1 MRIDLNADAGE
12 SFGAYIIGD
21 DANLM
26 PVITSVNLACG
37 FHAGDPIVM
46 RTSVKLAMQH
56 GLGIGA
62 HVGYP
67 DRVGFGRRVIHA
79 SPNEVYAD
87 TLYQIGA
94 LRAFIRAASGDERGG
109 RMQHVKPHGALYN
122 HMANHEPTARAVAR
136 AVHDFSETLPVV
148 VLAGSAC
155 VEWVKSEGAP
165 VIEELFADRGYA
177 PDGTLLPRSSPGALL
192 TDPDL
197 VAARVVKMV
206 LEGKVPTQGGEIT
219 VHGQTVCFHGD
230 TPGAANIARAARRAL
245 EAAGVEIKAMRAKD

>member
-94 LRAFIRAASGDERGG
+94 LRAFIRVASGDERGG

-148 VLAGSAC
+148 VLAGSPC

-192 TDPDL
+192 TDPEV

-206 LEGKVPTQGGEIT
+206 LEGKIETSSGEIT

-230 TPGAANIARAARRAL
+230 TPGAASIARAARRAL

>member
-12 SFGAYIIGD
+12 SFGAYTIGD

-26 PVITSVNLACG
+26 PVISSVNLACG

-46 RTSVKLAMQH
+46 RSSVKLAMQH

-79 SPNEVYAD
+79 SPDEVYAD

-177 PDGTLLPRSSPGALL
+177 PDGTLVPRSSPGSLL
-192 TDPDL
+192 TDPAV

-206 LEGKVPTQGGEIT
+206 LEGKVETSSGEIT
-219 VHGQTVCFHGD
+219 VRGQTVCFHGD
-230 TPGAANIARAARRAL
+230 TPGAASIARAARQAL